1 MKRKREYK
9 KPLGRVLFIITEDSL
24 CAGSVNSGG
33 VGDNS
38 DVLVENWEDGG
49 IVYKRSGF
57 IILCHEKFD

>member
-24 CAGSVNSGG
+24 CVGSVNSGG

-49 IVYKRSGF
+49 NVYSGVD
-57 IILCHEKFD
+57 L